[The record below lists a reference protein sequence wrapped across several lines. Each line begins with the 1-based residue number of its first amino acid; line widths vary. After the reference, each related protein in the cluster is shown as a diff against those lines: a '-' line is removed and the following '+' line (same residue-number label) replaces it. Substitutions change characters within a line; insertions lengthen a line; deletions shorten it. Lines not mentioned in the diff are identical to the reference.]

1 VVNTPIIQTQ
11 TKTHTEKGMTV
22 YIVQEMRGRN
32 VTDATNFGDL
42 EILITADEQTAS
54 FSTQPTIRK
63 LNRMLA
69 NFSDDDYLLLTGDP
83 AAIALAAAVAAR
95 QNNGRFKMLKWDRQE
110 AKYFPLNANLN
121 TKLGEIVNG
130 EL

>member
-1 VVNTPIIQTQ
+1 MYFTPIIQTLTQ
-11 TKTHTEKGMTV
+11 NHTEKGMTV
-22 YIVQEMRGRN
+22 YIVQEMRGRD

-69 NFSDDDYLLLTGDP
+69 NFSDEDYLLLTGDP

-95 QNNGRFKMLKWDRQE
+95 QNNGRFKMLKWDRQT
-110 AKYFPLNANLN
+110 AKYFPLSANLN

>member
-1 VVNTPIIQTQ
+1 
-11 TKTHTEKGMTV
+11 MTV
-22 YIVQEMRGRN
+22 YIVQEMRGRD

-42 EILITADEQTAS
+42 EILIPAEEQTAS

-69 NFSDDDYLLLTGDP
+69 NFNDDDYLLLTGDP

-95 QNNGRFKMLKWDRQE
+95 QNGGRFKMLKWDRQS
-110 AKYFPLNANLN
+110 AQYFPLSANLN
-121 TKLGEIVNG
+121 TKLGEVNG

>member
-1 VVNTPIIQTQ
+1 
-11 TKTHTEKGMTV
+11 MTV

-110 AKYFPLNANLN
+110 AKYFPLSANLN

>member
-1 VVNTPIIQTQ
+1 
-11 TKTHTEKGMTV
+11 MTV
-22 YIVQEMRGRN
+22 YIVQEMRGRD

-42 EILITADEQTAS
+42 EILITAEEQTAS

-69 NFSDDDYLLLTGDP
+69 NFNDDDYLLLTGDP
-83 AAIALAAAVAAR
+83 AAIALAASVAAR
-95 QNNGRFKMLKWDRQE
+95 QNNGRFKMLKWDRQT
-110 AKYFPLNANLN
+110 AKYFPLSANLN

>member
-1 VVNTPIIQTQ
+1 
-11 TKTHTEKGMTV
+11 MTV

-32 VTDATNFGDL
+32 VTDATNF
-42 EILITADEQTAS
+42 
-54 FSTQPTIRK
+54 
-63 LNRMLA
+63 RMLA

-95 QNNGRFKMLKWDRQE
+95 HNSGRFKMLKWDRQE
-110 AKYFPLNANLN
+110 AKYFPLSANLN